1 MEITIQLSKLF
12 DRDIVSVSLEVWI
25 RKCSVRKLSSVL
37 FYKHLVGFLQGL
49 RWVFSVHITLKISAK
64 RAGSIP

>member
-1 MEITIQLSKLF
+1 MEITVQLSKLF
-12 DRDIVSVSLEVWI
+12 DRDIVSVSLEVWF

-49 RWVFSVHITLKISAK
+49 RWVFPVHVTQKISAK